1 MKEANIKVN
10 ESNLGHLID
19 SIERNLRPH
28 NKEKESNWNAL
39 DKSKVKNNLIKSQEF
54 IVETKQKEI
63 TVSWCNSNNFE
74 SGTKHQC
81 FNMLIEEGSNS
92 LSQLMF
98 ESLQMLLY
106 QLS

>member
-28 NKEKESNWNAL
+28 NKEKESNCNAL
-39 DKSKVKNNLIKSQEF
+39 DKSKVKNNLIKLQEF

-63 TVSWCNSNNFE
+63 TVS
-74 SGTKHQC
+74 
-81 FNMLIEEGSNS
+81 
-92 LSQLMF
+92 
-98 ESLQMLLY
+98 
-106 QLS
+106 